1 LNPGLLV
8 VLLCCSEALS
18 GPRTDRGPER
28 PALQTPNSTGA
39 IRGIVV
45 DTKEGTGI
53 RSVSV
58 RLQSTGRTVVTGDD
72 GRFEIAEVPIGNQE
86 LYVSAVDFILV
97 KRAVTVAAGAVTD
110 VSIVLA
116 EGTGTYTE
124 TVNVR
129 GTAGAGNIRRR
140 EPAVASQHTIGG
152 RELQQL
158 RGILTNDPLRA
169 VQVLPAVAAGD
180 DFRSEFAIRG
190 AGVRQ
195 MNFTF
200 EGIATPFLLHTVQQV
215 HDSGSIAMV
224 NGDVLEEITLLNGA
238 YPERHGNRTA
248 AEIDFLMREG
258 SRDRVQS
265 HLSVSAIDAS
275 GVVEGPLGGS
285 KRGAWLFSARKS
297 YLDLIV
303 ERLYPEQNLSF
314 GFADTQAKLTY
325 DVTSRHQVQV
335 AFTGG
340 RSRLERAP
348 DLLGAGNL
356 RDATNQSALAV
367 LTWRYLP
374 SPRVSLIQR
383 AAVVEN
389 QFRNSSRD
397 GAELD
402 GGDAGEAIYRA
413 DASFSPAARVL
424 VEGGGEARH
433 TSGIGREQRLV
444 AGRFQTRE
452 AYDSAATALSLYG
465 QVRLGTSS
473 GFSITPGVRVD
484 HRSLV
489 TRTTASPWLQ
499 MLWPVTAGL
508 AVRGGGSLHHQEPDF
523 AEVLGTRGTRDLRPE
538 RAYHADIGVEG
549 RLGTSGRW
557 QVTAYDREDR
567 DLLRLPDT
575 ELRVVNG
582 VVLNGSVTS
591 HYLNALDG
599 HARGLEWL
607 VQRQSPNGFSGWA
620 SYALGF
626 ARYHDRTTGE
636 SFWGDFDQR
645 HTVNLYG
652 IYRLS
657 DRLSVSARFR
667 AGSNFPT
674 TGYWASQ
681 GDLDY
686 AGELSAGRN
695 TLRVAP
701 YSRLDARANRTFTW
715 DRKRLTLFLEA
726 INVYNRTNV
735 RAALPSVNRRTFEA
749 TGLFEPMV
757 PLIPSVGILLEF

>member
-1 LNPGLLV
+1 MAAPP
-8 VLLCCSEALS
+8 S
-18 GPRTDRGPER
+18 
-28 PALQTPNSTGA
+28 GA

-72 GRFEIAEVPIGNQE
+72 GRFEIADVPIGSQE

-97 KRAVTVAAGAVTD
+97 KRTVTVAAGSTTE

-129 GTAGAGNIRRR
+129 GTSGTGNISRR
-140 EPAVASQHTIGG
+140 EPAVASAQTLGG

-190 AGVRQ
+190 AGIQQ

-238 YPERHGNRTA
+238 YPQRHGNRTA
-248 AEIDFLMREG
+248 AEVDFQMREG
-258 SRDRVQS
+258 SRDRAQS

-275 GVVEGPLGGS
+275 GVVEGPLGSS
-285 KRGAWLFSARKS
+285 KRGSWLFSARKS

-325 DVTSRHQVQV
+325 DVTARHQVQV

-340 RSRLERAP
+340 RSRLERTP

-367 LTWRYLP
+367 VTWRYLP
-374 SPRVSLIQR
+374 SPRFSLSQR
-383 AAVVEN
+383 AAVVQN
-389 QFRNSSRD
+389 RFRNSSRD

-402 GGDAGEAIYRA
+402 GGDAGEAIYRV
-413 DASFSPAARVL
+413 DSSLSPTARVL
-424 VEGGGEARH
+424 IEGGGEARQ

-452 AYDSAATALSLYG
+452 AYDSAATSVSLYG
-465 QVRLGTSS
+465 QVRLGSS
-473 GFSITPGVRVD
+473 TGFSITPGARVD
-484 HRSLV
+484 HHSLV
-489 TRTTASPWLQ
+489 ARTTASPWVQ
-499 MLWPVTAGL
+499 VLWPVTTRI

-523 AEVLGTRGTRDLRPE
+523 AEVLGSRGTRDLRPE
-538 RAYHADIGVEG
+538 RAYHADAGVEG
-549 RLGTSGRW
+549 RIGTSGRW

-567 DLLRLPDT
+567 DLLRLPDID
-575 ELRVVNG
+575 LRVVNG
-582 VVLNGSVTS
+582 IVLTGSVTS
-591 HYLNALDG
+591 HYVNALDG

-607 VQRQSPNGFSGWA
+607 VQRQSLNGFSGWA

-626 ARYHDRTTGE
+626 ARYRDETTGE
-636 SFWGDFDQR
+636 SFWGDLDQR

-652 IYRLS
+652 IYRVN

-667 AGSNFPT
+667 VGSNFPAV
-674 TGYWASQ
+674 GYWAARD
-681 GDLDY
+681 GIDY

-726 INVYNRTNV
+726 INVYNRSNV
-735 RAALPSVNRRTFEA
+735 RAALPSVNRRTLEA
-749 TGLFEPMV
+749 TGLFEKMI